1 VDRALAKDPRDR
13 FPSMDAFA
21 AELEACLAQLA
32 AANGG
37 DATQIV
43 TPVRPQPARGRRRRR
58 SPWPILLGLLAL
70 LAIGVIAVAVVALG
84 DGTTGSSGTTGGGT
98 RVTGTRV
105 ALTAMSSYDPQGDG
119 EEHAESVPNAVDG
132 NAATYWTTEHY
143 TSLSLQK
150 DGVGFV
156 VEAPGGHLRT
166 MTLSTDTPGFG
177 ATIQAGASPGGGFA
191 PVSRNETVNG
201 TTTFD
206 LRDVGGPYYLIWV
219 TRLPPGSEVAHV
231 NEVKATQ

>member
-1 VDRALAKDPRDR
+1 
-13 FPSMDAFA
+13 
-21 AELEACLAQLA
+21 
-32 AANGG
+32 
-37 DATQIV
+37 
-43 TPVRPQPARGRRRRR
+43 
-58 SPWPILLGLLAL
+58 
-70 LAIGVIAVAVVALG
+70 
-84 DGTTGSSGTTGGGT
+84 
-98 RVTGTRV
+98 
-105 ALTAMSSYDPQGDG
+105 MSSYDPQGDG